1 MGDMKAREFKSM
13 KTKDK
18 GFSLKDK
25 WKTCSVIS
33 ARKSVVCR
41 V

>member
-1 MGDMKAREFKSM
+1 MGDIKAREFKPM
-13 KTKDK
+13 KTENK

-25 WKTCSVIS
+25 WKTCSVTS
-33 ARKSVVCR
+33 ARKSVVCG